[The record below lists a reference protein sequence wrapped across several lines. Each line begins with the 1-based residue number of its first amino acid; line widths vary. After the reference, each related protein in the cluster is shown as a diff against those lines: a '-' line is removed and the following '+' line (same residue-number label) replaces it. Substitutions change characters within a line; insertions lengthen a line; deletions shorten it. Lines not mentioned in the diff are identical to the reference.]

1 MREYRVSVKEDRVSV
16 RARVMEDRMREY
28 RVSVKED
35 RVMED
40 RMREYR
46 VCVRARVKEV
56 FPCVVRLGVLF
67 EKHFK
72 SIRICAVNYC
82 FLNLPKMGCPGNV
95 LATVLPF

>member
-1 MREYRVSVKEDRVSV
+1 MESHAARRTSASTEERMREDRVSVKEDRVSV

-56 FPCVVRLGVLF
+56 FPCVVRLGYYSRSILKAFEFVL
-67 EKHFK
+67 
-72 SIRICAVNYC
+72 
-82 FLNLPKMGCPGNV
+82 
-95 LATVLPF
+95 